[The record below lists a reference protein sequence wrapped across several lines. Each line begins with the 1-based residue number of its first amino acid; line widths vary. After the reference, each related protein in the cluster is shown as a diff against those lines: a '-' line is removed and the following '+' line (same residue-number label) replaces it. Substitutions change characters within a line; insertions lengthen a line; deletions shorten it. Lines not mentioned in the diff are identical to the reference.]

1 MQRKPIHKIA
11 GNKTKTR
18 RQTFAEGSLE
28 RKAKRQ
34 ANEQSRF
41 DAETERIIAKYSKN
55 VNKDNHQ

>member
-28 RKAKRQ
+28 RKAKFQ
-34 ANEQSRF
+34 AEQQSKF
-41 DAETERIIAKYSKN
+41 DAETERLIEKYSK
-55 VNKDNHQ
+55 KDD

>member
-28 RKAKRQ
+28 RKAKYQ

-41 DAETERIIAKYSKN
+41 DAETERILKKFAG
-55 VNKDNHQ
+55 NKKDKP